1 METVACSDSE
11 AEVDPEEEPPS
22 KRFHYL
28 TSIIKEKRKQQEGSN
43 LKTPLSPIGNEEIVR
58 YLESCP
64 NVNEKVDPV
73 EFWIENEKT
82 YPSLAPVVCDLL
94 IIPASSVPIERVFS
108 TAGQITSGKRNR
120 LNDRNLPRERGA
132 TEEK

>member
-1 METVACSDSE
+1 MLC
-11 AEVDPEEEPPS
+11 
-22 KRFHYL
+22 
-28 TSIIKEKRKQQEGSN
+28 KQ
-43 LKTPLSPIGNEEIVR
+43 LAEIVR

-82 YPSLAPVVCDLL
+82 YPSLAPVACDLL
-94 IIPASSVPIERVFS
+94 IIPASSAPIERVFS

-120 LNDRNLPRERGA
+120 LNDRNLEREMLLKKKKKYTSANECIQCHGNYNCYHNCNSSV
-132 TEEK
+132 TTTKY

>member
-1 METVACSDSE
+1 M
-11 AEVDPEEEPPS
+11 
-22 KRFHYL
+22 
-28 TSIIKEKRKQQEGSN
+28 TSIIKEKRKQQGSN

-64 NVNEKVDPV
+64 NVDEKVDPV

-82 YPSLAPVVCDLL
+82 YPSLAPVACDLL
-94 IIPASSVPIERVFS
+94 IIPASSAPIERVFS

-120 LNDRNLPRERGA
+120 LNDRNLEREVLL
-132 TEEK
+132 KKNKVYICQ